1 MQTLLAIFIDLDQ
14 RFSANKQHR
23 PIVPN
28 LTSQPLPPLPSTLE
42 QAIKDRLQLP
52 LDVWVTLHPL
62 GQAAGLELVTVS
74 LADGDYGWP
83 VNGYVAKHGQCY
95 GLDALGS
102 AFGIP
107 ASITDYL
114 QAGEGEDWP
123 KLGDLT
129 TAILCLQEA
138 GAVR

>member
-1 MQTLLAIFIDLDQ
+1 MQTLLDIFIDLDR
-14 RFSANKQHR
+14 RFSTSKHHR

-28 LTSQPLPPLPSTLE
+28 LTSQPLPQLADTLE
-42 QAIKDRLQLP
+42 QNIKDKLQLP
-52 LDVWVTLHPL
+52 LDVWVALHPL
-62 GQAAGLELVTVS
+62 GQAAGLELVTVTV
-74 LADGDYGWP
+74 ADGEYGWP

-102 AFGIP
+102 AFGIR
-107 ASITDYL
+107 ASITDQL
-114 QAGEGEDWP
+114 QAGVGEDWP